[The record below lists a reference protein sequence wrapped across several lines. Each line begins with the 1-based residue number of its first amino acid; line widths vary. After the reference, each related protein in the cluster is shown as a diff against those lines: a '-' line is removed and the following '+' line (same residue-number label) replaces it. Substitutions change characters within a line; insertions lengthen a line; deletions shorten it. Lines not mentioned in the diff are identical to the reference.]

1 MVCPAHSTMVWRRN
15 PMARGTTEARER
27 RNGSTAFVRWLDTV
41 IEISEPQLAKRVKG
55 EAAAQSARRREVVG
69 PTPLPRLPEHRIGPS
84 DPLVYERP
92 PVATSQLAAL
102 VAADLLGLSFPC
114 AVKFVEAFGRCS
126 AYVFTDTRL
135 TLSDR
140 YVEFSFD
147 GYRLHT
153 DGQLSHP
160 VVNLRP
166 FGSHAY
172 RRTLLDEW
180 VEIRPPQELPA

>member
-1 MVCPAHSTMVWRRN
+1 
-15 PMARGTTEARER
+15 MARGTTDVRGR
-27 RNGSTAFVRWLDTV
+27 QNGSAAFVRWLDTV
-41 IEISEPQLAKRVKG
+41 IEVSEPHLAKRVKE
-55 EAAAQSARRREVVG
+55 EAAAECARRREVVG
-69 PTPLPRLPEHRIGPS
+69 LTPLPQLPEHRIGPP

-102 VAADLLGLSFPC
+102 VAAELLGLTFPC
-114 AVKFVEAFGRCS
+114 AVKFVEPFGRCS

-153 DGQLSHP
+153 DGQLSDP
-160 VVNLRP
+160 IVNLRP
-166 FGSHAY
+166 FGSRAY
-172 RRTLLDEW
+172 RRTLLDQW